1 MNEDK
6 DPEEDERT
14 LDEKIEDMRKQ
25 ELKNEIKG
33 YFKLIK
39 FETFDFSLN

>member
-1 MNEDK
+1 MNRDK
-6 DPEEDERT
+6 DTKKDKRA

-25 ELKNEIKG
+25 ELKNEMKG

-39 FETFDFSLN
+39 FDTFDFSLN